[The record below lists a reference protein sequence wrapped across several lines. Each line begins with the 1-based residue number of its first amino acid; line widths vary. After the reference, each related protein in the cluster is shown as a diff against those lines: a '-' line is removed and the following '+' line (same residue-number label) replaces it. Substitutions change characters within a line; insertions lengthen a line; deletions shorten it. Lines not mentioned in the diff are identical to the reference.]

1 MTLITASKK
10 YTLNDNIVYE
20 IIKTCDSVRIN
31 YDALMENRTCLAV

>member
-1 MTLITASKK
+1 MNDINNSIKK
-10 YTLNDNIVYE
+10 YTLNDNNNE